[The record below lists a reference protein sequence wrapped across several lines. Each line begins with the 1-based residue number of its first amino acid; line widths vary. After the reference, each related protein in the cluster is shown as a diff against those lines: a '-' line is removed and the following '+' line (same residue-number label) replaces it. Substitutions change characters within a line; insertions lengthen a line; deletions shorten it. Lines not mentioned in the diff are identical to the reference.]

1 MTAVQKVRK
10 TLGGNILPCTVQIGL
25 NCTWAKFER
34 NPSPPSLYL
43 QELRLLALYCRQEE
57 VLAVAT
63 LGWDPVAAKF
73 ANFLKAG
80 NVLKRDEALE
90 WCKNQ
95 I

>member
-1 MTAVQKVRK
+1 M
-10 TLGGNILPCTVQIGL
+10 
-25 NCTWAKFER
+25 
-34 NPSPPSLYL
+34 
-43 QELRLLALYCRQEE
+43 QELRLLAVYCREEE

-80 NVLKRDEALE
+80 NVLSKDEALE